1 MKFTRPSDAT
11 NAFHSSEMIGKNMV
25 EALTWVVD
33 KFDACLD
40 HREISLF
47 LAKGEIR
54 KGLLKLNLGKNVRVR
69 ILTEITNENVSE
81 IHKIMPSAEIRHL
94 NNIRSNFV
102 VADGRQYLGY
112 AFSNIVQP
120 HGISTNTKAIVEAHQ
135 FLFEFLWDASVPA
148 EIRMVQLEKNLPVE
162 KTEILYGQENIV
174 RHFLHDL
181 KYAQERFDSCTDFTG
196 PSLFVDS
203 PIWSDYAEL
212 PKRGIRLRFITE
224 ITRENMK
231 YCEKLLRVCELRH
244 LERVKGNFGI
254 IDGRSYGA
262 GSSAV
267 EGQAPAQL
275 IRSNIRAFVEQQQ
288 YFFETLWSKALPAE
302 RRIDQIQRGT
312 DEEFIDTMNDP
323 YEVQKLTYELIKS
336 SRVEILI
343 VCATCNAFLRQVRAG
358 SFKLLEQAAADNGV
372 NIRIL
377 SPSNK
382 KILSFMQ
389 RYDKSTFKFHNQ
401 IKVRHL
407 KEDLQTKISLLLVD
421 KKYSLAVELNDDT
434 KNRTVDAIGFST
446 YSNSK
451 STVLSYASIF
461 ETLWRQ
467 SELYERLEELNEEL
481 RLRDVAQREFINTAA
496 HELRTPIQPI
506 LGLSE
511 IILESN
517 KDEDLKEYLIIIA
530 RNAERLQRL
539 TNNILDVTK
548 IEGRILRL
556 DKGMVD
562 LDDLISSLV
571 TEYQTSIEKMK
582 IGIVRKKD
590 DDSANKKDKDPFSQ
604 VHYSP
609 SADVDHVMIEVDKD
623 RIIQVLSNLINNAF
637 NSSNKRRIVG
647 NDEIFPIEIFMKKDD
662 SSEEITIMVR
672 DGGTGIDKSMNG
684 KLFTKFVTTTDGG
697 TGLGLYVS
705 KNLVE
710 AHGGKIWAY
719 NNSNGRGAT
728 FCFTL
733 PLKSVGGGPSPVR

>member
-1 MKFTRPSDAT
+1 MIFTQPSEPM
-11 NAFHSSEMIGKNMV
+11 NAFHSSEMMGKNML
-25 EALTWVVD
+25 ETLTSVVD

-40 HREISLF
+40 HREISLL

-54 KGLLKLNLGKNVRVR
+54 KGLLKLNVGKSVRVR
-69 ILTEITNENVSE
+69 ILTEITNENATE
-81 IHKIMPSAEIRHL
+81 INKIMPNAEIRHL
-94 NNIRSNFV
+94 DNIRSNFV

-120 HGISTNTKAIVEAHQ
+120 HGISTNTKVIVDAHQ
-135 FLFEFLWDASVPA
+135 FLFEFLWNASVPA
-148 EIRMVQLEKNLPVE
+148 EIRMGQLERNLPVE

-174 RHFLHDL
+174 KHFLYDL
-181 KYAQERFDSCTDFTG
+181 KYAQERFDCCTDFTG

-203 PIWSDYAEL
+203 PIWSDYAEMS
-212 PKRGIRLRFITE
+212 KRGIRLRFITE
-224 ITRENMK
+224 INRENMK
-231 YCEKLLRVCELRH
+231 YCEKLLKVCELRH
-244 LERVKGNFGI
+244 LGKVKGNFGI

-262 GSSAV
+262 GSSSE

-302 RRIDQIQRGT
+302 RRIEQIQRGT
-312 DEEFIDTMNDP
+312 DEEFIDTIKDP
-323 YEVQKLTYELIKS
+323 HEVQKLTYELIKS
-336 SRVEILI
+336 SRVEIMI
-343 VCATCNAFLRQVRAG
+343 VCATSNAFLRQVRAG

-382 KILSFMQ
+382 KILSFTQ

-401 IKVRHL
+401 IKIKHL

-434 KNRTVDAIGFST
+434 KGRTVDAIGFGT

-467 SELYERLEELNEEL
+467 SELYERLEQLNEEL

-511 IILESN
+511 IILKSN

-530 RNAERLQRL
+530 RNAERLHRL
-539 TNNILDVTK
+539 TNNILDVTR

-556 DKGMVD
+556 DKGIVD
-562 LDDLISSLV
+562 LDNLISSLV
-571 TEYQTSIEKMK
+571 TEYQTSIEQNE
-582 IGIVRKKD
+582 IGKVSKE
-590 DDSANKKDKDPFSQ
+590 DKNLFSQ
-604 VHYSP
+604 VYYRP
-609 SADVDHVMIEVDKD
+609 PADVSPVMIELDRD
-623 RIIQVLSNLINNAF
+623 RIIQVLSNLINNAM

-647 NDEIFPIEIFMKKDD
+647 NDEIFPIEIFMKKEDG
-662 SSEEITIMVR
+662 SEEITIMVR

-733 PLKSVGGGPSPVR
+733 PLKTVPRALSSER

>member
-1 MKFTRPSDAT
+1 MKFTQPSDAT

-40 HREISLF
+40 HREISLL
-47 LAKGEIR
+47 LAKDEIR
-54 KGLLKLNLGKNVRVR
+54 KGLLKLNVGKNVRVR

-81 IHKIMPSAEIRHL
+81 IHKIMPSVEIRHL

-135 FLFEFLWDASVPA
+135 FLFEFLWNASVPA

-224 ITRENMK
+224 ITKENMK

-244 LERVKGNFGI
+244 LEKVKGNFGI

-262 GSSAV
+262 GSSAE

-302 RRIDQIQRGT
+302 RRIEQIQRGT

-336 SRVEILI
+336 SRVEIMI

-434 KNRTVDAIGFST
+434 KHRTVDAIGFST

-467 SELYERLEELNEEL
+467 SELHERLEELNEEL

-530 RNAERLQRL
+530 RNAERLHRL

-571 TEYQTSIEKMK
+571 TEYQTSIEQKK
-582 IGIVRKKD
+582 IGNVRKKD
-590 DDSANKKDKDPFSQ
+590 DDGVNKEDKDLFSQ

-609 SADVDHVMIEVDKD
+609 SADVGPVMIEVDKD
-623 RIIQVLSNLINNAF
+623 RIIQVLSNLINNAI
-637 NSSNKRRIVG
+637 NSSNKRRIAG
-647 NDEIFPIEIFMKKDD
+647 NDDIFPIEVFMKKDD
-662 SSEEITIMVR
+662 SSEEITTMVR
-672 DGGTGIDKSMNG
+672 DGGTGIDKSMTG

-733 PLKSVGGGPSPVR
+733 PLKSVGGGLSPVG

>member
-1 MKFTRPSDAT
+1 MKFTPPSEAT
-11 NAFHSSEMIGKNMV
+11 NAFHSSEMMGKDMV
-25 EALTWVVD
+25 ETLTWVVD

-40 HREISLF
+40 HREISLL

-54 KGLLKLNLGKNVRVR
+54 KGLLKLNVGKNVRVR

-81 IHKIMPSAEIRHL
+81 INKIMPSAEIRHL
-94 NNIRSNFV
+94 DNIRSNFV

-112 AFSNIVQP
+112 AFSNIAQP
-120 HGISTNTKAIVEAHQ
+120 QGLSTNTKAIVEAHQ
-135 FLFEFLWDASVPA
+135 FLFEFLWNASVPA

-174 RHFLHDL
+174 KHFLLDL
-181 KYAQERFDSCTDFTG
+181 KYAKERFDSCTDFTG

-231 YCEKLLRVCELRH
+231 YCEKLLKVCELRH
-244 LERVKGNFGI
+244 LEKVKGNFGI

-262 GSSAV
+262 GSSAK
-267 EGQAPAQL
+267 EGEAPVQL
-275 IRSNIRAFVEQQQ
+275 IRSNIRAYVEQQQ

-302 RRIDQIQRGT
+302 RRIEQIQRGT
-312 DEEFIDTMNDP
+312 DEDFIDTIKDP
-323 YEVQKLTYELIKS
+323 YEVQKLTYELIKI

-343 VCATCNAFLRQVRAG
+343 VFATSNAFLRQVRAG

-382 KILSFMQ
+382 KILSFTQ

-434 KNRTVDAIGFST
+434 KDRTVDAIGFST

-511 IILESN
+511 IVLKSN
-517 KDEDLKEYLIIIA
+517 KDEDLKEYLTIIA
-530 RNAERLQRL
+530 RNAERLHRL
-539 TNNILDVTK
+539 TNNILDVTR
-548 IEGRILRL
+548 IEGKILRL

-562 LDDLISSLV
+562 LDNLISSLV
-571 TEYQTSIEKMK
+571 TEYQTSIEQKK
-582 IGIVRKKD
+582 IGKVRNKND
-590 DDSANKKDKDPFSQ
+590 DGVNKEDKDLFSQ
-604 VHYSP
+604 IHYSP
-609 SADVDHVMIEVDKD
+609 SADVRSVMIEVDKD
-623 RIIQVLSNLINNAF
+623 RIIQVLSNLINNAL
-637 NSSNKRRIVG
+637 NASNKRRIVG
-647 NDEIFPIEIFMKKDD
+647 NDEIFPIKVSMKKDN
-662 SSEEITIMVR
+662 SSEEITIIVSDR
-672 DGGTGIDKSMNG
+672 GTGIDKSMNG
-684 KLFTKFVTTTDGG
+684 KLFTKFATTTDGG

-710 AHGGKIWAY
+710 AHGGKIWAF

-733 PLKSVGGGPSPVR
+733 PLKTVAGRLSSEI

>member
-25 EALTWVVD
+25 EALSWVVE

-40 HREISLF
+40 HREISLL

-54 KGLLKLNLGKNVRVR
+54 KGLLKLNVGKNVRVR

-120 HGISTNTKAIVEAHQ
+120 HGISTNTKVIVEAHQ
-135 FLFEFLWDASVPA
+135 FLFEFLWNASVPA

-231 YCEKLLRVCELRH
+231 YCEKLRRVCELRH
-244 LERVKGNFGI
+244 LEKVKGNFGI

-262 GSSAV
+262 GSSAE

-302 RRIDQIQRGT
+302 RRIEQIQRGT

-382 KILSFMQ
+382 KVLSFMQ

-434 KNRTVDAIGFST
+434 KGRTVDAIGLST

-511 IILESN
+511 ILLESN

-530 RNAERLQRL
+530 RNAERLHRL

-548 IEGRILRL
+548 IEGRILSL

-571 TEYQTSIEKMK
+571 TEYQTSIEQKK
-582 IGIVRKKD
+582 IG
-590 DDSANKKDKDPFSQ
+590 
-604 VHYSP
+604 
-609 SADVDHVMIEVDKD
+609 
-623 RIIQVLSNLINNAF
+623 
-637 NSSNKRRIVG
+637 
-647 NDEIFPIEIFMKKDD
+647 
-662 SSEEITIMVR
+662 
-672 DGGTGIDKSMNG
+672 
-684 KLFTKFVTTTDGG
+684 
-697 TGLGLYVS
+697 
-705 KNLVE
+705 
-710 AHGGKIWAY
+710 
-719 NNSNGRGAT
+719 
-728 FCFTL
+728 
-733 PLKSVGGGPSPVR
+733 

>member
-25 EALTWVVD
+25 EALSWVVE

-40 HREISLF
+40 HREISLL

-54 KGLLKLNLGKNVRVR
+54 KGLLKLNVGKNVRVR

-135 FLFEFLWDASVPA
+135 FLFEFLWNTSVPA

-224 ITRENMK
+224 ITKENMK

-244 LERVKGNFGI
+244 LEKVKGNFGI

-262 GSSAV
+262 GSSAQ

-302 RRIDQIQRGT
+302 RRIEQIQRGT

-336 SRVEILI
+336 SRVEIMI

-382 KILSFMQ
+382 KVLSFMQ

-434 KNRTVDAIGFST
+434 KHRTVDAIGFST

-467 SELYERLEELNEEL
+467 SALYERLEELNEEL

-530 RNAERLQRL
+530 RNAERLHRL

-548 IEGRILRL
+548 IEGRILSL

-571 TEYQTSIEKMK
+571 TEYQTSIEQKK
-582 IGIVRKKD
+582 IGNVRKKND
-590 DDSANKKDKDPFSQ
+590 DGVNKEDKDLFSQ

-609 SADVDHVMIEVDKD
+609 SADVGPVMIEVDKD
-623 RIIQVLSNLINNAF
+623 RIIQVLSNLINNAI
-637 NSSNKRRIVG
+637 NSSNKRRIAG
-647 NDEIFPIEIFMKKDD
+647 NDEIFPIEVFMKKDD
-662 SSEEITIMVR
+662 SSEEITIVVC

-733 PLKSVGGGPSPVR
+733 PLKSVGGGLSPVR

>member
-1 MKFTRPSDAT
+1 M
-11 NAFHSSEMIGKNMV
+11 MGKDMV
-25 EALTWVVD
+25 ETLTWVVD

-40 HREISLF
+40 HRELSLL

-54 KGLLKLNLGKNVRVR
+54 KRLLKVNVGKNVRVR
-69 ILTEITNENVSE
+69 ILTEVTNEIVSE
-81 IHKIMPSAEIRHL
+81 INKIMPSAEIRHL
-94 NNIRSNFV
+94 DKIRSSFV

-112 AFSNIVQP
+112 AFSNIAQP
-120 HGISTNTKAIVEAHQ
+120 QGLSTNTKAIVEAHQ
-135 FLFEFLWDASVPA
+135 FLFEFLWNASVPA
-148 EIRMVQLEKNLPVE
+148 EIRMVQLERNLPVE

-174 RHFLHDL
+174 KHFLHDL

-231 YCEKLLRVCELRH
+231 YCEKLLKVCELRH
-244 LERVKGNFGI
+244 LEKVKGNFGI

-262 GSSAV
+262 GSSAK
-267 EGQAPAQL
+267 EGEAPAQL

-312 DEEFIDTMNDP
+312 DEEFIDTIKDP
-323 YEVQKLTYELIKS
+323 YEVQKLTYELIKI
-336 SRVEILI
+336 SRVEMLI
-343 VCATCNAFLRQVRAG
+343 VFSTSNAFLRQVRAG

-382 KILSFMQ
+382 KILSFTQ

-434 KNRTVDAIGFST
+434 KDRTVDAIGFST

-511 IILESN
+511 IVLKSN

-530 RNAERLQRL
+530 RNAERLHRL
-539 TNNILDVTK
+539 TNNILDVTR
-548 IEGRILRL
+548 IEGKILRL

-562 LDDLISSLV
+562 LDNLISSLV
-571 TEYQTSIEKMK
+571 TEYQTSIEHKK
-582 IGIVRKKD
+582 VGKVRNEN
-590 DDSANKKDKDPFSQ
+590 DDSVNEEDKGLFSQ

-609 SADVDHVMIEVDKD
+609 SADVRSVMIEVDKD
-623 RIIQVLSNLINNAF
+623 RIIQVLSNLINNAL
-637 NSSNKRRIVG
+637 NASNKRRIVG
-647 NDEIFPIEIFMKKDD
+647 NDEFFPIEVSMKKDD
-662 SSEEITIMVR
+662 SSKEITIIVSDR
-672 DGGTGIDKSMNG
+672 GTGIDKNMDE
-684 KLFTKFVTTTDGG
+684 KLFTKFATTTDGG

-705 KNLVE
+705 RNLVE
-710 AHGGKIWAY
+710 AHGGKIWAF

-733 PLKSVGGGPSPVR
+733 PLKTVAGGLSSEK

>member
-1 MKFTRPSDAT
+1 MKFTQPSDAT

-40 HREISLF
+40 HREISLL
-47 LAKGEIR
+47 LAKDEIR
-54 KGLLKLNLGKNVRVR
+54 KGLLKLNVGKNVRVR

-81 IHKIMPSAEIRHL
+81 IHKIMPSVEIRHL

-135 FLFEFLWDASVPA
+135 FLFEFLWNTSVPA

-224 ITRENMK
+224 ITKENMK

-244 LERVKGNFGI
+244 LEKVKGNFGI

-262 GSSAV
+262 GSSAE

-302 RRIDQIQRGT
+302 RRIEQIQRGT

-336 SRVEILI
+336 SRVEIMI

-434 KNRTVDAIGFST
+434 KHRTVDAIGFST

-467 SELYERLEELNEEL
+467 SELHERLEELNEEL

-530 RNAERLQRL
+530 RNAERLHRL

-571 TEYQTSIEKMK
+571 TEYQTSIEQKK
-582 IGIVRKKD
+582 IGNVRKKD
-590 DDSANKKDKDPFSQ
+590 DDGVNKEDKDLFSQ

-609 SADVDHVMIEVDKD
+609 SADVGPVMIEVDKD
-623 RIIQVLSNLINNAF
+623 RIIQVLSNLINNAI
-637 NSSNKRRIVG
+637 NSSNKRRIAG
-647 NDEIFPIEIFMKKDD
+647 NDDIFPIEVFMKKDD
-662 SSEEITIMVR
+662 SSEEITTMVR
-672 DGGTGIDKSMNG
+672 DGGTGIDKSMTG

-733 PLKSVGGGPSPVR
+733 PLKSVGGGLSPVG

>member
-1 MKFTRPSDAT
+1 MKFTQPSEAT
-11 NAFHSSEMIGKNMV
+11 NAFHNSEMIGKNMV
-25 EALTWVVD
+25 ETLTWVVD

-40 HREISLF
+40 HREISLL
-47 LAKGEIR
+47 LAKDEIR
-54 KGLLKLNLGKNVRVR
+54 KGLLKLKVGKSVRIR
-69 ILTEITNENVSE
+69 ILTEINKENVSE
-81 IHKIMPSAEIRHL
+81 IKKIMPSAEIRHL
-94 NNIRSNFV
+94 DNIGSNFV

-112 AFSNIVQP
+112 AFSSIVQP
-120 HGISTNTKAIVEAHQ
+120 HGISTNTKVIVDAHQ
-135 FLFEFLWDASVPA
+135 FLFEFLWNASIPA
-148 EIRMVQLEKNLPVE
+148 EIRVGQLERNLPVE

-174 RHFLHDL
+174 KHFLNDL
-181 KYAQERFDSCTDFTG
+181 KYAQESFDSCTDFTG

-224 ITRENMK
+224 INRENMM
-231 YCEKLLRVCELRH
+231 YCEKLLKVCELRH
-244 LERVKGNFGI
+244 LEKVKGNFGI

-262 GSSAV
+262 GSSAEV
-267 EGQAPAQL
+267 GQAPAQL

-302 RRIDQIQRGT
+302 RRIEQIQRGT
-312 DEEFIDTMNDP
+312 DEEFIDTIKDP
-323 YEVQKLTYELIKS
+323 HELQKLTYELIKS
-336 SRVEILI
+336 SRVEIMI
-343 VCATCNAFLRQVRAG
+343 VCATSNAFLRQVRAG

-382 KILSFMQ
+382 KILSFAQ
-389 RYDKSTFKFHNQ
+389 RYDKNTLKFHDQ

-421 KKYSLAVELNDDT
+421 KKYSLAVELKDDT
-434 KNRTVDAIGFST
+434 KGRTVDAIGLGT

-481 RLRDVAQREFINTAA
+481 RLRDAAQREFINTAA

-511 IILESN
+511 IILKSN
-517 KDEDLKEYLIIIA
+517 KDEDLREYLIIIA
-530 RNAERLQRL
+530 RNAERLHRL
-539 TNNILDVTK
+539 TNNILDVTR

-562 LDDLISSLV
+562 LDNLISSLV
-571 TEYQTSIEKMK
+571 TEYQTSIEQNK
-582 IGIVRKKD
+582 IGKVRNKD
-590 DDSANKKDKDPFSQ
+590 DESVNKEDKNLFSQ
-604 VHYSP
+604 VYYRP
-609 SADVDHVMIEVDKD
+609 SADVGPVMIELDRD
-623 RIIQVLSNLINNAF
+623 RIIQVLSNLVNNAL
-637 NSSNKRRIVG
+637 NSSNKRRIIG
-647 NDEIFPIEIFMKKDD
+647 NNEVFPIEIFMKKDD
-662 SSEEITIMVR
+662 SSEEITIRVR

-697 TGLGLYVS
+697 TGLGLYLS

-733 PLKSVGGGPSPVR
+733 PLKTVPRGLSSER